1 MITINDSYNTLEF
14 KDYFIIV
21 PSDKLNDY
29 KKSYKNAK
37 LVKENFSY
45 TSENNKDF
53 LNINKF
59 FSIHPGI

>member
-14 KDYFIIV
+14 KDFFTIV
-21 PSDKLNDY
+21 SSDKFNDY
-29 KKSYKNAK
+29 KNVK

-53 LNINKF
+53 LNIKK
-59 FSIHPGI
+59 IKDLIKKEKKI

>member
-14 KDYFIIV
+14 KDFFTIV
-21 PSDKLNDY
+21 SSDKFNDY
-29 KKSYKNAK
+29 KNVK

-53 LNINKF
+53 LNIKK
-59 FSIHPGI
+59 IKDLIKKEQKI